1 MYQRNNKIRIAT
13 QHFAFVWQMVTVL
26 WGRTSTQKKEK
37 CTTKYARETYRII
50 ESSNSSF
57 NFFLGREGDEAVSLG
72 FWCPRNV
79 GNRGA
84 EDLALFREEV
94 FKNFCCHS
102 LRKVTNINL
111 VLTIYK
117 YRLRFWC
124 WSINVWQETLCDI
137 HFNFSTTNL
146 LVEDAKIWVIPW
158 LHYPQSLQ
166 TALEQNF
173 EWRTE
178 TSDAYSPVESLNC
191 SIGLFSSAHGDK
203 SKAPAPICVLVVH
216 NLHETIGRFN

>member
-1 MYQRNNKIRIAT
+1 MIRYRL
-13 QHFAFVWQMVTVL
+13 QHSILLLFGKWWLFYKVWL
-26 WGRTSTQKKEK
+26 AKKKQK
-37 CTTKYARETYRII
+37 CTKYAREAYRII

-72 FWCPRNV
+72 FWSPRNV

-146 LVEDAKIWVIPW
+146 LVEEAKIWVIPW
-158 LHYPQSLQ
+158 LHYPQSL
-166 TALEQNF
+166 
-173 EWRTE
+173 
-178 TSDAYSPVESLNC
+178 
-191 SIGLFSSAHGDK
+191 
-203 SKAPAPICVLVVH
+203 
-216 NLHETIGRFN
+216 

>member
-1 MYQRNNKIRIAT
+1 MFWNTKVTEWTSISVIQCQQTKLVSAWYFWTKWHQLLYLGSCNYNLSVNIILRKWIPSMYQRNNKIQIAT

-26 WGRTSTQKKEK
+26 WGRTSTKKKEK

-84 EDLALFREEV
+84 EDLALFREEI
-94 FKNFCCHS
+94 FKNFRCHS

-146 LVEDAKIWVIPW
+146 LVEEAKIWVIPW
-158 LHYPQSLQ
+158 LHYPQSL
-166 TALEQNF
+166 
-173 EWRTE
+173 
-178 TSDAYSPVESLNC
+178 
-191 SIGLFSSAHGDK
+191 
-203 SKAPAPICVLVVH
+203 
-216 NLHETIGRFN
+216 